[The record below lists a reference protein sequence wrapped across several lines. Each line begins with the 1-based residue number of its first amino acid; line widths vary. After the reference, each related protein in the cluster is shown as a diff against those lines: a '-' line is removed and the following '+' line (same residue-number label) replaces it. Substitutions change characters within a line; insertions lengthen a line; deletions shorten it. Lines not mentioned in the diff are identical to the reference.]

1 MKRKS
6 LTALIAVA
14 SLAIA
19 SAGALMA
26 QNAFADTGES
36 DADTKIIGGKPASED
51 YPFTASLQYEKNG
64 NPDSHRCGTA
74 LVAEQWVLTAAHCVV
89 NDDGTVWD
97 PALLHIKIGSTD
109 RTKGTDVQVDRI
121 EAHPDYPEGNEH
133 TGDIALL
140 HLAEA
145 PDAPV
150 IGLGGVPEVGSDIR
164 QIGWGYTEIDGT
176 ELPTEL
182 QELDTKVLD
191 YDKCLFGDEW
201 EIKKGDVCV
210 ESPNHEAGGCNG
222 DSGSPLLQ
230 KNAGGEWVTLGV
242 DSRAGGEKCLDTDEV
257 YTGVDHYADW
267 IEQTLES

>member
-6 LTALIAVA
+6 LTVGIAVA
-14 SLAIA
+14 TLAVA
-19 SAGALMA
+19 STGALLA
-26 QNAFADTGES
+26 NHAFAEDSGDGPS
-36 DADTKIIGGKPASED
+36 TKIIGGQPATED
-51 YPFTASLQYEKNG
+51 YPFAASLQYEKNG
-64 NPDSHRCGTA
+64 NPDSHRCGVS
-74 LVAEQWVLTAAHCVV
+74 LVDEQWVLTAAHCVV
-89 NDDGTVWD
+89 DDDGTVWD
-97 PALLHIKIGSTD
+97 PAKLHIKIGSTD
-109 RTKGTDVQVDRI
+109 RTEGTDVPVDRI
-121 EAHPDYPEGNEH
+121 EAHPDYLGEAEH

-150 IGLGGVPEVGSDIR
+150 IELGGEPEVGSEIR

-182 QELDTKVLD
+182 QELDSRVLEF
-191 YDKCLFGDEW
+191 DKCLFGDEW

-210 ESPNHEAGGCNG
+210 ESPNGEAGGCNG

-230 KNAGGEWVTLGV
+230 KNAAGEWVTLGV

-257 YTGVDHYADW
+257 YTGVALYRDW
-267 IEQTLES
+267 IDTTLKS